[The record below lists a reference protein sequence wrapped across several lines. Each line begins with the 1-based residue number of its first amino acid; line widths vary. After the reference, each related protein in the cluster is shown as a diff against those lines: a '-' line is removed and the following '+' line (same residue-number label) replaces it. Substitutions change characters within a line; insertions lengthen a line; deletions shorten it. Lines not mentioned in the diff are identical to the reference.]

1 MSLRSREIKGI
12 ANQASVAP
20 FKTLNFF
27 AGYKIGGDGFLKD
40 TVVTFHLDNL
50 TNESPSYLNVAGGTG
65 NGSTFGRFV
74 SLGLS
79 TRF

>member
-1 MSLRSREIKGI
+1 M
-12 ANQASVAP
+12 
-20 FKTLNFF
+20 
-27 AGYKIGGDGFLKD
+27 
-40 TVVTFHLDNL
+40 VTFHLDNI

-74 SLGLS
+74 SLGFS